1 MTVIEKIRIMTYWL
15 PRGLKLTYD
24 VENASKACNLH
35 IFLFEDFEPSVIKD
49 KNVTTRNMSGF

>member
-1 MTVIEKIRIMTYWL
+1 MTYWL

-35 IFLFEDFEPSVIKD
+35 ILLFEDYEPNVIKV
-49 KNVTTRNMSGF
+49 KNVTTSSISGF

>member
-1 MTVIEKIRIMTYWL
+1 MTYWL